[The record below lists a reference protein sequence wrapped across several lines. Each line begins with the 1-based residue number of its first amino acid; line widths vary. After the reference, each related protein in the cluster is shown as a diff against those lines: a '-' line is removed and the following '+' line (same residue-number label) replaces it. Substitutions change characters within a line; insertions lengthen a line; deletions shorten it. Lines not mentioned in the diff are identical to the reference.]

1 MNNVARLISELS
13 SKPDVTEIII
23 NGPTSIFVE
32 RAGELVKLSVPLSVD
47 DIRSYTQEIAK
58 LNRKELTE
66 ETPILDGNLADG
78 SRVNMILEPF
88 ALGCPAITI
97 RRYLKSINRF
107 ETSPGI
113 FGLSPKWIKLLK
125 AIIDAKMNF
134 VVSGGTGVGK
144 TTFMNLMLQEVSKSD
159 RVITIEDTKELNF
172 ELPNVVRLEAR
183 TGTSDGL
190 AKLSI
195 RDLVKNTLR
204 MRPDRIVIGEVRGG
218 ELFDLL
224 QAMNTGH
231 EGSFTSIHAN
241 NPAECLMRME
251 NLFYLSGYDV
261 PVKAIR
267 YQFSTAID
275 FIIQLG
281 RLREGGRIVKQ
292 ISELTG
298 MEGDRTL
305 MSDIAK
311 ANDKGNL
318 RSTGLAVKRMDELMR
333 VGLPADFF
341 NTKD

>member
-1 MNNVARLISELS
+1 MGAAAKLIAELS
-13 SKPDVTEIII
+13 SKADITEIII
-23 NGPTSIFVE
+23 NGPSSIYVE
-32 RAGELVKLSVPLSVD
+32 RGGEFIKLSNSLKVEE
-47 DIRSYTQEIAK
+47 IREYAHELAA
-58 LNRKELTE
+58 LNRKELSE
-66 ETPILDGNLADG
+66 EHPILDGNLSDG
-78 SRVNMILEPF
+78 SRVNIILEPF

-97 RRYLKSINRF
+97 RRYLKSITRF
-107 ETSPGI
+107 ESSPGI
-113 FGLSPKWIKLLK
+113 FGLTPKWVSLIK
-125 AIIDAKMNF
+125 AIINSKMNF
-134 VVSGGTGVGK
+134 VVAGGTGVGK
-144 TTFMNLMLQEVSKSD
+144 TTFMNLMLQEVNKED

-172 ELPNVVRLEAR
+172 DLPNVVRLEAR
-183 TGTSDGL
+183 IGASQGT

-281 RLREGGRIVKQ
+281 RLRDGGRIVKQ
-292 ISELTG
+292 ISEVTG
-298 MEGDRTL
+298 MEGDRML
-305 MSDIAK
+305 LSDIAK
-311 ANDKGNL
+311 ANDKGQL

>member
-1 MNNVARLISELS
+1 MGAVAKLIAELS
-13 SKPDVTEIII
+13 AKTDITEIII
-23 NGPTSIFVE
+23 NSPSSLYVE
-32 RAGELVKLSVPLSVD
+32 RAGEFIKLSNVLKVE
-47 DIRSYTQEIAK
+47 DIREYANELAI
-58 LNRKELTE
+58 LNKKELNE
-66 ETPILDGNLADG
+66 EHPILDGNLSDG
-78 SRVNMILEPF
+78 SRVNIILEPF

-97 RRYLKSINRF
+97 RRYLKSITRF
-107 ETSPGI
+107 DSSPGI
-113 FGLSPKWIKLLK
+113 FGLTPKWVNLIR
-125 AIIDAKMNF
+125 AIINSKMNF
-134 VVSGGTGVGK
+134 VVAGGTGVGK
-144 TTFMNLMLQEVSKSD
+144 TTFMNLMLQEVNKED

-172 ELPNVVRLEAR
+172 DLPNVVRLEAR
-183 TGTSDGL
+183 IGASQGT

-241 NPAECLMRME
+241 NPSECLMRME

-281 RLREGGRIVKQ
+281 RVRDGGRIVKQ
-292 ISELTG
+292 ISEVTG
-298 MEGDRTL
+298 MEGDRML
-305 MSDIAK
+305 LSDIAK
-311 ANDKGNL
+311 ANEKGQL